1 MMDGGRKL
9 YLTIRYTKGITK
21 ESVLLSRTK
30 ELLRVAIEDCD
41 DVTELRLLNG
51 VWVTE
56 DCEPVQVTF
65 AWEREPTPELT
76 EAECICP
83 PDVAGRLLR
92 LLFVEEEELPEAPSG
107 IAAAPE
113 AVSRLIV

>member
-9 YLTIRYTKGITK
+9 YLTIRYTNGITK

-30 ELLRVAIEDCD
+30 ELLRVAIEGGD

-51 VWVTE
+51 IWVTE

-65 AWEREPTPELT
+65 AWEREPAPEVT

-83 PDVAGRLLR
+83 PDVAARLLH
-92 LLFVEEEELPEAPSG
+92 LLFVEEESLPEAPPALS
-107 IAAAPE
+107 AAPE
-113 AVSRLIV
+113 AVSHLII

>member
-1 MMDGGRKL
+1 M
-9 YLTIRYTKGITK
+9 TIRYTNGITK

-51 VWVTE
+51 VWVTD
-56 DCEPVQVTF
+56 DCDPVQVTF
-65 AWEREPTPELT
+65 AWEREPAREVA

-83 PDVAGRLLR
+83 PDVAARLLR
-92 LLFVEEEELPEAPSG
+92 LLFVEEEEPPDAPSG

-113 AVSRLIV
+113 AVSHLIV